1 MPTVISV
8 EHLSK
13 SYGLG
18 QIGTPSSR
26 SIFVARDERPAKAC
40 AVPQGCY
47 ARRTAGT
54 FTHDL
59 NVWWARLRGKPNP
72 MLRIGETDCGNR
84 EGENIWA
91 LKDVS
96 FTVQQG
102 EVLGIPSITLPR

>member
-8 EHLSK
+8 ENLSK
-13 SYGLG
+13 TYRLG
-18 QIGTPSSR
+18 QIGT
-26 SIFVARDERPAKAC
+26 
-40 AVPQGCY
+40 
-47 ARRTAGT
+47 GT
-54 FTHDL
+54 FAHDL

-91 LKDVS
+91 RKDVS